1 MEKDNI
7 LLFSTESSLYFA
19 WLIAKGLGIPVGK
32 IHRKKFGGI
41 ERYYRIGIENRDD
54 LMGKTVIFV
63 GSTHTDD
70 DINELYRVGCSLASL
85 GSVRRIFV
93 IPFLGYSTMERAKYP
108 GEVVTAKVIAR
119 QLSSIPN
126 SGLGNV
132 FLLMDLHV
140 SGLVHYFEGDCL
152 RYELRTRDYLADAIE
167 SICLENFMFASADM
181 GRPGLVADLAK
192 RFKTSFALIDKD
204 REFEK
209 TEVGAVVGDVKGK
222 NVIIYDDMTRS
233 GGTIIQAAK
242 AYIENGAVGVYAV
255 LSHYALND
263 DIVAHELFNSPIKLL
278 ITTNTHPMSKSVVD
292 GLDESALKKIHV
304 CDVSNEFVKAI
315 NKILL

>member
-1 MEKDNI
+1 MKKKNI
-7 LLFSTESSLYFA
+7 VLFSTESSLYFA
-19 WLIAKGLGIPVGK
+19 KLIAKGLGIDVGT
-32 IHRKKFGGI
+32 IHRKTFGGV
-41 ERYYRIGIENRDD
+41 ERYYRLGIDNRDD
-54 LMGKTVIFV
+54 LMGKTAIFV

-70 DINELYRVGCSLASL
+70 DINELYRVGCSLANL
-85 GSVRRIFV
+85 GTVRRIFV
-93 IPFLGYSTMERAKYP
+93 IPFFGYSTMERAKYA
-108 GEVVTAKVIAR
+108 GEVVTAKVMAR

-152 RYELRTRDYLADAIE
+152 RYELRARNYLIKAIE
-167 SICLENFMFASADM
+167 QLRLENFMFGSADM

-192 RFKTSFALIDKD
+192 HFKTGLALIDKD

-209 TEVGAVVGDVKGK
+209 TEVTAVVGDVKGK
-222 NVIIYDDMTRS
+222 NVIMLDDMTRS
-233 GGTIIQAAK
+233 GSTIIKGAE
-242 AYIENGAVGVYAV
+242 AYIGNGAIGAYAA

-263 DIVAHELFNSPIKLL
+263 DQVACELSDSPIKIL
-278 ITTNTHPMSKSVVD
+278 ITTNTHPMSKIVTDQTKDD
-292 GLDESALKKIHV
+292 GKLIV
-304 CDVSNEFVKAI
+304 CDVSSEFVNAI